1 MAKHKHIHLNKS
13 LGQHFLKDDYVLTQI
28 YQSIL
33 ENTQGLPLLEVGPGA
48 GALSAYLKDQKKYK
62 LVEFD
67 SRWVKHLKQ
76 EFSALQD
83 EIIQADFLQAS
94 LVEFF
99 DEPFAVVGNFPYNIS
114 SQIVFKII
122 DNRETLPIM
131 LGMFQKEMARRI
143 CAKEGS
149 KDFGIISVLTQLF
162 YETTYLF
169 DVPREAFNPPP
180 KVMSGVMVMKRRK
193 TDFAVNPVF
202 FKNVVKLAFN
212 QRRKTLRNSLKQ
224 FIKNDEVKALEVF
237 NLRPEQVSLDGLINL
252 ANILELYN

>member
-1 MAKHKHIHLNKS
+1 M
-13 LGQHFLKDDYVLTQI
+13 
-28 YQSIL
+28 
-33 ENTQGLPLLEVGPGA
+33 
-48 GALSAYLKDQKKYK
+48 
-62 LVEFD
+62 
-67 SRWVKHLKQ
+67 
-76 EFSALQD
+76 
-83 EIIQADFLQAS
+83 
-94 LVEFF
+94 
-99 DEPFAVVGNFPYNIS
+99 
-114 SQIVFKII
+114 
-122 DNRETLPIM
+122 
-131 LGMFQKEMARRI
+131 
-143 CAKEGS
+143 
-149 KDFGIISVLTQLF
+149 LTQLF

-202 FKNVVKLAFN
+202 FKTMVKLAFN

>member
-1 MAKHKHIHLNKS
+1 M
-13 LGQHFLKDDYVLTQI
+13 
-28 YQSIL
+28 
-33 ENTQGLPLLEVGPGA
+33 
-48 GALSAYLKDQKKYK
+48 
-62 LVEFD
+62 
-67 SRWVKHLKQ
+67 
-76 EFSALQD
+76 QD

-94 LVEFF
+94 LKEFF

-122 DNRETLPIM
+122 DNKETVPIM

-149 KDFGIISVLTQLF
+149 KEFGIITVLTQLF

-169 DVPREAFNPPP
+169 DVPKEAFNPPP

-202 FKNVVKLAFN
+202 FKTMVKLAFN

-224 FIKNDEVKALEVF
+224 YINNDEVKALEVF